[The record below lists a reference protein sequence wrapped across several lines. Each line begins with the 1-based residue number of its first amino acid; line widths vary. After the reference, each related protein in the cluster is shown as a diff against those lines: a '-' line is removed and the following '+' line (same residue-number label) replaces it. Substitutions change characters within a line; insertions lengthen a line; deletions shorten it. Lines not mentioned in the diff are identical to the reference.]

1 MVEKRFINLLKQLKK
16 MNEEKLEWC
25 EHHKKNMEQELSAIR
40 EKQFKIMMDDCKD
53 FWEIWVE
60 AGLEEP
66 AIIDTGVS
74 HFSANGMEEEF
85 FLRLETRNNNLEEDL
100 QVSIIKGDTVLHI
113 YKYDDLP
120 SELPFVFLDEWAEIA
135 EHLEDELKR
144 QILKIYDEK
153 CKAAFPRHEE
163 LMATLDAAKAGLEKS
178 LSRKKH

>member
-1 MVEKRFINLLKQLKK
+1 MVEKRFDNLLKQIKK

-25 EHHKKNMEQELSAIR
+25 EYLKKNMEQELSAIR
-40 EKQFKIMMDDCKD
+40 EKQFKIMMNDCKAL
-53 FWEIWVE
+53 WKTWVE

-74 HFSANGMEEEF
+74 HFSANYMEEEF

-100 QVSIIKGDTVLHI
+100 QVSLIKGDAVLHI

-120 SELPFVFLDEWAEIA
+120 SDLPLVFLDEWAEIA
-135 EHLEDELKR
+135 EHLEDELEK

-153 CKAAFPRHEE
+153 CRVAFPRYRDI
-163 LMATLDAAKAGLEKS
+163 LAALDAARAGLEKS
-178 LSRKKH
+178 LSRKNH